1 MKQVT
6 EPLNLPDSIL
16 GVSLTGAQKEL
27 LRQGKETGLITGF
40 TTKNGEKF
48 DAYLSIDG
56 ENKFVF
62 RPVEGRESPLNEN
75 QTTNQEVDREIDRL
89 LNRIDF
95 IVLASLIGFEPLS
108 PQEDEASFM
117 VDSTQDLVVLKNKTG
132 IFIAVVKDANGT
144 RFIELGNAAVGG
156 DARDFFTQYHSPFA
170 VDLLATLKR
179 SSLRSYTGGLGTV
192 SYGSSLRKADPGDI
206 SAWKSS
212 YEEIYKW
219 TFSLTSLSTREWFYR
234 FELKD
239 ATLDHTFFRNR
250 FYSKSFQQTKGKDT
264 LLPVFPLFNRYGISG
279 FCYPRESAPAENTGY
294 EDFDL
299 FGFFGKGVWLSNVI
313 NEQKIR
319 RLVIVSNPVE
329 ALSYHQMYAKPS
341 DLLSVYLACCGPDA
355 NFNSLRTQEIIDLYK
370 PDQVVIATRQD
381 ETGNLLSTD
390 LHGSLSEPRQP
401 VKNKNTFR
409 EESSE
414 IKFDIRTL
422 PERNNEFALLRVSLN
437 FSDFEK
443 GIFMNDN
450 LVKYF
455 DQINVHEM
463 KEHSDFGEISPFS
476 VNIKHISKHTS
487 LAEVVFPLGKGLM
500 PTAERIVRHLR
511 PLIFLKSEKPG
522 KQQGAVSFSEDLRLQ
537 SKERLSAKE
546 DRSKL
551 SG

>member
-27 LRQGKETGLITGF
+27 LHKGKETGLITGF

-75 QTTNQEVDREIDRL
+75 QTTNQEVDREIERL

-95 IVLASLIGFEPLS
+95 IVLASLIGFEPLL
-108 PQEDEASFM
+108 PQDDEASFISGF
-117 VDSTQDLVVLKNKTG
+117 VVNSTQDLVVLKNKTG
-132 IFIAVVKDANGT
+132 ILIAVVKDANGT

-179 SSLRSYTGGLGTV
+179 SSLRSHPGGLGT
-192 SYGSSLRKADPGDI
+192 GSLRKADPGDTN
-206 SAWKSS
+206 AWKPS
-212 YEEIYKW
+212 YEEIYKK
-219 TFSLTSLSTREWFYR
+219 TFSLAPLSARDWFYR
-234 FELKD
+234 FQLKD

-279 FCYPRESAPAENTGY
+279 FCYPREAAPAENTGY

-299 FGFFGKGVWLSNVI
+299 FRFFGDGVWLSNVI
-313 NEQKIR
+313 NEPKIR
-319 RLVIVSNPVE
+319 RLVIVSDPVE
-329 ALSYHQMYAKPS
+329 ALAYHQMYAKPS

-355 NFNSLRTQEIIDLYK
+355 DSNSLRTQEIIDLYK

-381 ETGNLLSTD
+381 EAGNLLSTS

-437 FSDFEK
+437 FSEFEK

-463 KEHSDFGEISPFS
+463 KEHSDFGEIPPFS

-522 KQQGAVSFSEDLRLQ
+522 KQQGAVSFAEDLRLQ